1 MKTKLLIAI
10 VLLQAAWVVGTS
22 VYQEYLLRAKPQAQ
36 FETQPNTLATDSG
49 VRAKGH
55 RR

>member
-22 VYQEYLLRAKPQAQ
+22 LYQEYRLRAKPQARL
-36 FETQPNTLATDSG
+36 EIQPNALATDSG
-49 VRAKGH
+49 VRAKG
-55 RR
+55 